1 LAGHDRVAPAGARF
15 NYNTAETHM
24 LGGVLRSAIGNSLS
38 KYLANEIWQPFGM
51 EHDANWLISSRDR
64 DR

>member
-1 LAGHDRVAPAGARF
+1 
-15 NYNTAETHM
+15 M
-24 LGGVLRSAIGNSLS
+24 LGGVLRSAIGTSLS